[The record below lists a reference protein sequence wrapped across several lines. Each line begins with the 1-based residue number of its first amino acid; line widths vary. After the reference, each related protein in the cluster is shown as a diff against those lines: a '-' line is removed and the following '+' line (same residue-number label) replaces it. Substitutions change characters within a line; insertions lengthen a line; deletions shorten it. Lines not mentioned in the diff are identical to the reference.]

1 MDPGSEAGMTILRPP
16 QLAFGIHQNRIRPGL
31 LSNSLDHAKLSAMK
45 LLIKNMVCDR
55 CKMAIEAV
63 LAELDLVPASVQLG
77 EVDLGELTLE
87 TEQLELFREKI
98 EALGFELIN
107 DRKSRQIEAIKK
119 AVIELVQQPEAP
131 EKLKLSAYLS
141 ARLHHDYSHLSNLF
155 STVEG
160 VTIEQYFI
168 NQKIEKTRE
177 LLVYDE
183 LTLTEIADR
192 LGYSSVA
199 HLSRQFKKITGMTPS
214 QFKQL
219 RDGRQRRSLDKV

>member
-1 MDPGSEAGMTILRPP
+1 MTTPLPKTP
-16 QLAFGIHQNRIRPGL
+16 V
-31 LSNSLDHAKLSAMK
+31 HAKLSTMK
-45 LLIKNMVCDR
+45 ILIKNMVCDR
-55 CKMAIEAV
+55 CNLAIKDV
-63 LAELDLVPASVQLG
+63 LAELDLTAKSVQLG
-77 EVDLGELTLE
+77 EVDLGEAKLE
-87 TEQLELFREKI
+87 DEQLEQFREKI

-107 DRKSRQIEAIKK
+107 DKKTQLIENIKK
-119 AVIELVQQPEAP
+119 AVITLVQAP
-131 EKLKLSAYLS
+131 EPAEKIKLSEYLS
-141 ARLHHDYSHLSNLF
+141 NRLFHDYTHLSNLF

-199 HLSRQFKKITGMTPS
+199 HLSRQFKKVTGMTPS

-219 RDGRQRRSLDKV
+219 RDGRQRQSLDKV

>member
-1 MDPGSEAGMTILRPP
+1 MSKTPVR
-16 QLAFGIHQNRIRPGL
+16 
-31 LSNSLDHAKLSAMK
+31 AKLFTMK
-45 LLIKNMVCDR
+45 ILIKNMVCDR
-55 CKMAIEAV
+55 CNLAIKDV
-63 LAELDLVPASVQLG
+63 LADLELTARSVQLG
-77 EVDLGELTLE
+77 EVDLGEARLE
-87 TEQLELFREKI
+87 GEQFEQFRERI

-107 DRKSRQIEAIKK
+107 DKKTQLIENIKK
-119 AVIELVQQPEAP
+119 AVITLVQAP
-131 EKLKLSAYLS
+131 EPAEKVKLSEYLS
-141 ARLHHDYSHLSNLF
+141 NRLFHDYTHLSNLF

-160 VTIEQYFI
+160 VTIEQYYI

-199 HLSRQFKKITGMTPS
+199 HLSRQFKKVTGMTPS

-219 RDGRQRRSLDKV
+219 RDGRQRQSLDKV

>member
-1 MDPGSEAGMTILRPP
+1 MEA
-16 QLAFGIHQNRIRPGL
+16 GL
-31 LSNSLDHAKLSAMK
+31 LSKVLDHAKLLAVK
-45 LLIKNMVCDR
+45 ILIKNMVCDR
-55 CKMAIEAV
+55 CKMAIEDV
-63 LAELDLVPASVQLG
+63 LAGLDLVPASVHLG
-77 EVDLGELTLE
+77 EVDLGEAILE
-87 TEQLELFREKI
+87 GEQLEQFCEKI

-107 DRKSRQIEAIKK
+107 DKKTRLIENIKK
-119 AVIELVQQPEAP
+119 TVIALAQQQAGI
-131 EKLKLSAYLS
+131 EKLKLSEYLS
-141 ARLHHDYSHLSNLF
+141 NRLFHDYTHLSNLF

-199 HLSRQFKKITGMTPS
+199 HLSRQFKKVTGMTPS

-219 RDGRQRRSLDKV
+219 RDGSQRRSLDKV

>member
-1 MDPGSEAGMTILRPP
+1 
-16 QLAFGIHQNRIRPGL
+16 
-31 LSNSLDHAKLSAMK
+31 LSNYADRAKLLAMK

-55 CKMAIEAV
+55 CKMAIEDV
-63 LAELDLVPASVQLG
+63 LAELELVPDSVQLG
-77 EVDLGELTLE
+77 EVDLGETILE
-87 TEQLELFREKI
+87 GTRFEQFREKI

-107 DRKSRQIEAIKK
+107 DRKTRLIENIKK
-119 AVIELVQQPEAP
+119 AVIELVQAPEAP
-131 EKLKLSAYLS
+131 ENIKLSEYLS
-141 ARLHHDYSHLSNLF
+141 ARLFHDYTHLSNLF

-160 VTIEQYFI
+160 VTVEQYFI

-192 LGYSSVA
+192 LGYSSLA

-219 RDGRQRRSLDKV
+219 RDGRQRKPLDKV

>member
-1 MDPGSEAGMTILRPP
+1 
-16 QLAFGIHQNRIRPGL
+16 
-31 LSNSLDHAKLSAMK
+31 MK
-45 LLIKNMVCDR
+45 ILIKNMVCDR
-55 CKMAIEAV
+55 CNLAIKDV
-63 LAELDLVPASVQLG
+63 LADLNLTARSVQLG
-77 EVDLGELTLE
+77 EVDMGEAKLDG
-87 TEQLELFREKI
+87 EQLDQFREKI

-107 DRKSRQIEAIKK
+107 DKKTRLIENIKK
-119 AVIELVQQPEAP
+119 AVITLVQSPEPA
-131 EKLKLSAYLS
+131 EKVKLSEYLS
-141 ARLHHDYSHLSNLF
+141 SCLFHDYTHLSNLF

-183 LTLTEIADR
+183 FTLTEIADR

-199 HLSRQFKKITGMTPS
+199 HLSRQFKKVTGMTPS

-219 RDGRQRRSLDKV
+219 RDGRQRKALDKI